1 VRSRQRLLKDPAVRQ
16 RVDLAHRALGNDG
29 RVLVRASGTEP
40 VVRVMVEHEDADRAR
55 TIAEELAAFLRDKDQ
70 GPGGR

>member
-1 VRSRQRLLKDPAVRQ
+1 
-16 RVDLAHRALGNDG
+16 LGNDG

-55 TIAEELAAFLRDKDQ
+55 TMAEELAAFLRDKDQ